1 MTGSGPR
8 SAATATITATVGADP
23 GIHTHSEARA
33 ARPRAHRSRA
43 HQSGARRFRPLARR
57 LLVGAIALGSV
68 AFGSVFPAGG
78 ATAAAYGPTRGT
90 AHGSSQAPGCSPRP
104 GPGPAV
110 ASARCARAGDLLDV
124 TLDQLRPTQPS
135 VGFDQIYYKLGRYR
149 STKDEQA
156 GNVNK
161 RFDDWCETNGQ
172 EEAASVPPG
181 AALADPASFRCTVA
195 VGEETEETRA
205 AMKTVV
211 VGPGGALYLTDGH
224 HTLTSFLETPD
235 GGPGLHIRLLVAD
248 NLSALTPDAF
258 WRTMRERKWVWL
270 RDENDRPITTDQL
283 PGRLGLARFHDDR
296 YRSLVYFTRDI
307 GYQAP
312 DDAAEYLE
320 FLWGTW
326 LRGRVDLDA
335 YDLTDH
341 ASYLSAVRA
350 ASEEMSGAD
359 GDTVIADGRTAD
371 ELGRMAEWNAGKKP
385 TGGEFGKLSAPL
397 TDAKPGKL
405 AYALDYRNRVPA
417 VRPPRPGRPS
427 AHARPPAHA
436 TPPAHAVPRAHA

>member
-23 GIHTHSEARA
+23 AIRTRSEARTA
-33 ARPRAHRSRA
+33 RPRTARPRAHRSRA
-43 HQSGARRFRPLARR
+43 HQSGAHRFRPLARR

-90 AHGSSQAPGCSPRP
+90 AHGSPQAPGCSPR
-104 GPGPAV
+104 PGPAV

-135 VGFDQIYYKLGRYR
+135 VGFDQIYYKLGRYG

-172 EEAASVPPG
+172 GEAASVPPG
-181 AALADPASFRCTVA
+181 ASLADPASFRCTVA
-195 VGEETEETRA
+195 VGEETDGTRA

-283 PGRLGLARFHDDR
+283 PRRLGLARFHDDR
-296 YRSLVYFTRDI
+296 YRGLVYFTRDI

-326 LRGRVDLDA
+326 LRGRVDLKA

-350 ASEEMSGAD
+350 ASEEMSGTD

-417 VRPPRPGRPS
+417 VRPPRPGRPP
-427 AHARPPAHA
+427 AHARPPV
-436 TPPAHAVPRAHA
+436 HAVPRAHA